1 MGRISLAVGLVLLV
15 ALSNVYETQ
24 AQAQGKPFSVLDYL
38 ALFPKTGKEF
48 APYASKGLLDFV
60 GALEGKSPTTV
71 EFKNFFTN
79 LKGYITSCFQPTP
92 PGSGK
97 SDQLFTAISALKGSQ
112 AGTSF
117 DSWRLIE
124 ALVSMDKVSTEM
136 KTSTSNVLPDPQWE
150 RLSGSMFEWVGR
162 IGLFVKAVS
171 QINGKPIDLKQFDID
186 YTDPTYASLSMQALG
201 SESTSPFT
209 LPSYLSNIPK
219 TGKDVE
225 PFAYKGMQSFL
236 LDLETR
242 CLANKEF
249 KQFFVK
255 LNDFM
260 ASFRTVSPDTYSIE
274 SDNITTHAMHLF
286 LALSPLDGTKAGTSD
301 PWKLV
306 DGLVTMGDALVE
318 MRKSSP
324 GAITAEQS
332 KQLTSAM
339 LKWGRAVG
347 EFVKAASAKK
357 GVTMDISFENYNV
370 SPTKAAAGNGGN
382 VPTGQSAKTKA

>member
-1 MGRISLAVGLVLLV
+1 MGRISLAVCLVLLV

-24 AQAQGKPFSVLDYL
+24 AQAQAQAQAQGKTFSVLDYL

-79 LKGYITSCFQPTP
+79 LKGYITSCFQPAP
-92 PGSGK
+92 PGS
-97 SDQLFTAISALKGSQ
+97 
-112 AGTSF
+112 
-117 DSWRLIE
+117 
-124 ALVSMDKVSTEM
+124 ALVSMEKLSTEM
-136 KTSTSNVLPDPQWE
+136 KTSTSNVMPDPQWD

-171 QINGKPIDLKQFDID
+171 EINGKPIELTQFDID
-186 YTDPTYASLSMQALG
+186 YTDPTYASLSKQ
-201 SESTSPFT
+201 SSVRQSTSPFS
-209 LPSYLSNIPK
+209 LPFYLRNIPK

-225 PFAYKGMQSFL
+225 PFAYTGMQTFL

-242 CLANKEF
+242 CLANKDF
-249 KQFFVK
+249 KEFFVK
-255 LNDFM
+255 LNDYM
-260 ASFRTVSPDTYSIE
+260 ASFKTVSPDTYSIE
-274 SDNITTHAMHLF
+274 SDNISTQAMHLF
-286 LALSPLDGTKAGTSD
+286 LALSPLDGTQVGKSD

-318 MRKSSP
+318 IKKSGP
-324 GAITAEQS
+324 GAITFEQS
-332 KQLTSAM
+332 KELTSAM
-339 LKWGRAVG
+339 VKWGRAVG

-357 GVTMDISFENYNV
+357 GVTMDISFENYASSNA

-382 VPTGQSAKTKA
+382 IPTGQSAKTKA

>member
-24 AQAQGKPFSVLDYL
+24 AQTQGKTFSVLDYL

-48 APYASKGLLDFV
+48 GPYASKGLLDFV

-79 LKGYITSCFQPTP
+79 LKGYITSCFQPAP

-97 SDQLFTAISALKGSQ
+97 SDQLFTAISALKGSL

-124 ALVSMDKVSTEM
+124 ALVSMEKVSTEM
-136 KTSTSNVLPDPQWE
+136 KTSTSNVKMPDPQWE

-171 QINGKPIDLKQFDID
+171 EINGKPIDLKQFDID
-186 YTDPTYASLSMQALG
+186 YTDPTYASLSKQAG
-201 SESTSPFT
+201 VRQSTSPFS
-209 LPSYLSNIPK
+209 LPAYLRNIPK
-219 TGKDVE
+219 TGKEVE

-249 KQFFVK
+249 KEFFVK

-260 ASFRTVSPDTYSIE
+260 ASFKTVSPDTYSIE
-274 SDNITTHAMHLF
+274 SDTITTKAMHLF

-306 DGLVTMGDALVE
+306 DGLVTMGDSLVE
-318 MRKSSP
+318 MRKSGP
-324 GAITAEQS
+324 GAVTVEQS
-332 KQLTSAM
+332 KQLTSSM

-357 GVTMDISFENYNV
+357 GVTMDISFDA
-370 SPTKAAAGNGGN
+370 SPTNAAAGNGGS

>member
-15 ALSNVYETQ
+15 ALSNVNETQ
-24 AQAQGKPFSVLDYL
+24 AQAQGKTFSVLDYM

-48 APYASKGLLDFV
+48 GPYASKGLLDFV

-79 LKGYITSCFQPTP
+79 LKGYITSCFQPAP
-92 PGSGK
+92 IGSDK
-97 SDQLFTAISALKGSQ
+97 SDQLFTSISALKGSL
-112 AGTSF
+112 AGRSF

-124 ALVSMDKVSTEM
+124 ALVSMEKVSTEM
-136 KTSTSNVLPDPQWE
+136 KKSTSNVMPDPQWD

-171 QINGKPIDLKQFDID
+171 EINGKPIDLKQFDID
-186 YTDPTYASLSMQALG
+186 YTDPTYASLSKQSG
-201 SESTSPFT
+201 VRTSTSPFS
-209 LPSYLSNIPK
+209 LPFYLRNIPK
-219 TGKDVE
+219 SGKDVE
-225 PFAYKGMQSFL
+225 AFAYKGMQTFL

-249 KQFFVK
+249 KEFFVK
-255 LNDFM
+255 MNDFM
-260 ASFRTVSPDTYSIE
+260 ASFKTVSPETYSIE
-274 SDNITTHAMHLF
+274 SNNITTQAMHLF
-286 LALSPLDGTKAGTSD
+286 LALSPLDGTQAGTSD

-318 MRKSSP
+318 MKKSGP
-324 GAITAEQS
+324 GAITFEQS
-332 KQLTSAM
+332 KALTSAM

-347 EFVKAASAKK
+347 EFVKAASAKE
-357 GVTMDISFENYNV
+357 GVTMDISFD
-370 SPTKAAAGNGGN
+370 AGNGGN